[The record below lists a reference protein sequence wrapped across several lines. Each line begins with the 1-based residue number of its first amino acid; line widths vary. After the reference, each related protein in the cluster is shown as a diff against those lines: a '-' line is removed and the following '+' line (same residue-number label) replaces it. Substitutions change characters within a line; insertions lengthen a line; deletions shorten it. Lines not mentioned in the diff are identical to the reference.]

1 MTCFDDW
8 MRRPALRALGAVCI
22 VFGVAC
28 EDAPPTVPQDA
39 TPADVSPDRSDAA
52 KDAPVMADGDDIGD
66 RLLCEASCA
75 RQERPLCALFDRDRC
90 IRDCVSQV
98 AMRSARCRP
107 QVELW
112 LRCRASGA
120 SFVCDDRGE
129 PTTTDCADP
138 TADLA
143 RCVGGD
149 VDAGDGSVDAIEAG
163 DAPLDV
169 APDAPLD
176 APDDLPP
183 DAPDVPDA
191 PDAPDPPD
199 VPDDLPPD
207 DLGMDAPGDSPDADA
222 PEDAVDAAVDAPVDL
237 GDATD
242 VAPSPDALDAAPDV
256 PATPACAA
264 PVATL
269 TVPGPE
275 VARESTTL
283 GASTLNG
290 SMCRP
295 DTDGPEQVYRF
306 NVTTRTGVVID
317 TEGSRTTF
325 DTVLSLRRTCDD
337 IRSELTCDDDSGRGN
352 TALIRALVD
361 PGMYH
366 LVVDGAARSS
376 GVYALRV
383 RSFTPAPN
391 AVCTGALALAP
402 GATLAGQSATA
413 GGLRGDHCRPT
424 ATGGPLFYSVAV
436 PAMSRVTV
444 RATPTGSAWTPLLG
458 ATTAC
463 ASRACVAQSVG
474 EAAGAP
480 SAMQLVNNGTT
491 AVTYFVSVANADA
504 SDGAFDLS
512 ASAPMS
518 FAGGGTCTTALLLT
532 PGAPR
537 TAQDLAAAFL
547 PGASLCLAGFTAPQL
562 HYILRV
568 PPRQRGTVTVTPRAT
583 PAMAPVLRALRSCVS
598 TTCESTAQAPAAT
611 PTSLSYDNPDA
622 SSIDVIV
629 AVTNALGPGGLFD
642 IAATTVAIPPGS
654 TCPTPIPLTTTAA
667 VMGNTLSGTR
677 PGADL
682 CEPTATGPQ
691 LFYQLTIPAGQRG
704 TVTAMPTG
712 TPLWRPLIR
721 VLDNCSAATCRQA
734 ITAASVGEIARA
746 SVDNNGASAL
756 SVIYTVTGSGA
767 PMGGAVIVSAALGP
781 ATAAPYTQT
790 TIPVAC
796 DPVGTTTLLAPA
808 DGWDDDTATDVAPL
822 PFNVTYF
829 GAAATHYSVSSNG
842 YMQLWPSAAGEA
854 SITERN
860 VALPTVGEPN
870 GTVAPFWDDLIPYD
884 ETTDVRVATLGVAPR
899 RRFVT
904 QWTRWQVVGDTA
916 SQLTFQAKLFEGTN
930 VLEFHYCAVMP
941 ARTLPLGAAAS
952 IGIESLDGREGVT
965 TALNRLNAV
974 DPANAFRYTP
984 R

>member
-1 MTCFDDW
+1 MNCFDDW
-8 MRRPALRALGAVCI
+8 MRRPALRALGAACI
-22 VFGVAC
+22 TLGVAC
-28 EDAPPTVPQDA
+28 DDAPPAAPPDA
-39 TPADVSPDRSDAA
+39 SPADVADDRSDAA
-52 KDAPVMADGDDIGD
+52 APDAGDVPVMADGDDLGD
-66 RLLCEASCA
+66 RLLCEATCA

-90 IRDCVSQV
+90 VRDCASQV
-98 AMRSARCRP
+98 ATLSARCRP
-107 QVELW
+107 QVEQW

-129 PTTTDCADP
+129 ATTADCADP

-143 RCVGGD
+143 RCVRND
-149 VDAGDGSVDAIEAG
+149 PDAGDGGADAAEAG
-163 DAPLDV
+163 DAPVDAAPDAAPDAPEDV
-169 APDAPLD
+169 APDAPAD
-176 APDDLPP
+176 VAADVADVEDGGI
-183 DAPDVPDA
+183 DAPDVPLDA
-191 PDAPDPPD
+191 DA
-199 VPDDLPPD
+199 
-207 DLGMDAPGDSPDADA
+207 GEDAADA
-222 PEDAVDAAVDAPVDL
+222 PEAP
-237 GDATD
+237 
-242 VAPSPDALDAAPDV
+242 DAAPPPDV
-256 PATPACAA
+256 TDAAPTDGPVTAACAA
-264 PVATL
+264 PVATI
-269 TVPGPE
+269 TMPGPE

-295 DTDGPEQVYRF
+295 DTDGPEHVYRF
-306 NVTTRTGVVID
+306 NVATRTGVVID

-337 IRSELTCDDDSGRGN
+337 IRTEVTCDDDSGRGN
-352 TALIRALVD
+352 TALVRALVD

-366 LVVDGAARSS
+366 LVVEGAARSS

-383 RSFTPAPN
+383 RSFTPAAN
-391 AVCTGALALAP
+391 AACTGALALAP
-402 GATLAGQSATA
+402 GATLAGQSAAA

-444 RATPTGSAWTPLLG
+444 RATPTGPAWTPLLG
-458 ATTAC
+458 ATTSC

-480 SAMQLVNNGTT
+480 STMQLVNNGAT
-491 AVTYFVSVANADA
+491 AVTYLVSVANSDA

-512 ASAPMS
+512 ASAPTS
-518 FAGGGTCTTALLLT
+518 FAAGGTCTTALLLT
-532 PGAPR
+532 PGTPR
-537 TAQDLAAAFL
+537 TAQDLTPAFL
-547 PGASLCLAGFTAPQL
+547 SGASLCLAGFTAPQL

-568 PPRQRGTVTVTPRAT
+568 PPRQRGTVTVTPRAA
-583 PAMAPVLRALRSCVS
+583 PAMAPVIRALRSCVA
-598 TTCESTAQAPAAT
+598 TACESTAQAPAGT
-611 PTSLSYDNPDA
+611 PVSLSYDNPDA

-642 IAATTVAIPPGS
+642 VAATAVAIPPGS
-654 TCPTPIPLTTTAA
+654 TCPTPVPLSTSAPVT
-667 VMGNTLSGTR
+667 GNTLSGTR
-677 PGADL
+677 PGGSL
-682 CEPTATGPQ
+682 CEPAATGPQ

-721 VLDNCSAATCRQA
+721 VLDNCSATTCRQA
-734 ITAASVGEIARA
+734 VTAASVGEVARA
-746 SVDNNGASAL
+746 SVDNNGAAAL

-781 ATAAPYTQT
+781 ATAAPYVQT

-796 DPVGTTTLLAPA
+796 DAVGATTLVAPP
-808 DGWDDDTATDVAPL
+808 DGWDDDTATDVLPL

-854 SITERN
+854 AVTERN
-860 VALPTVGEPN
+860 VSLPTVGEPD

-884 ETTDVRVATLGVAPR
+884 ETTDVRVATLGAAPR

-916 SQLTFQAKLFEGTN
+916 SELTFQAKLFEGTH
-930 VLEFHYCAVMP
+930 VLEFHYCAVRP
-941 ARTLPLGAAAS
+941 AGTLPLGAAAS
-952 IGIESLDGREGVT
+952 IGLESIDGRSGLT

>member
-1 MTCFDDW
+1 MNRFDDW
-8 MRRPALRALGAVCI
+8 MRRPALRALGAACI
-22 VFGVAC
+22 TLGVAC
-28 EDAPPTVPQDA
+28 DDAPPATPDA
-39 TPADVSPDRSDAA
+39 SPADVSDDRSDDAA
-52 KDAPVMADGDDIGD
+52 PDAGDVPVRADGDELGD

-90 IRDCVSQV
+90 VRDCVSQV
-98 AMRSARCRP
+98 TTLSARCRP

-129 PTTTDCADP
+129 ASTTDCADQ

-143 RCVGGD
+143 RCVRND
-149 VDAGDGSVDAIEAG
+149 PDAGDGGDAAEAG
-163 DAPLDV
+163 DVPGDA
-169 APDAPLD
+169 APDATPDAPADIAPDVPEDLPVDVADAGIDASEVSLD
-176 APDDLPP
+176 AEADADVSDVSA
-183 DAPDVPDA
+183 DAPDVTPPDA
-191 PDAPDPPD
+191 PDAPPP
-199 VPDDLPPD
+199 
-207 DLGMDAPGDSPDADA
+207 MDGP
-222 PEDAVDAAVDAPVDL
+222 VTAACTAPV
-237 GDATD
+237 G
-242 VAPSPDALDAAPDV
+242 
-256 PATPACAA
+256 
-264 PVATL
+264 TL
-269 TVPGPE
+269 TMPGPE

-295 DTDGPEQVYRF
+295 DTDGPEHVYRF
-306 NVTTRTGVVID
+306 NVATRTGVVID

-337 IRSELTCDDDSGRGN
+337 IRTEVTCDDDSGRGN

-366 LVVDGAARSS
+366 LVVEGAARSS

-383 RSFTPAPN
+383 RSFTPAAN

-402 GATLAGQSATA
+402 GAALAGQSATA

-444 RATPTGSAWTPLLG
+444 RATPTGPAWTPLLG
-458 ATTAC
+458 ATTSC

-480 SAMQLVNNGTT
+480 SAMPLVNNGAA
-491 AVTYFVSVANADA
+491 AVTYLVSVANSGA

-512 ASAPMS
+512 ASAAMS
-518 FAGGGTCTTALLLT
+518 FAAGGTCTTALLLT
-532 PGAPR
+532 PGTPR
-537 TAQDLAAAFL
+537 TAQDLAPAFL

-598 TTCESTAQAPAAT
+598 TACESNAQAPAGT
-611 PTSLSYDNPDA
+611 PVSLSYDNPDA

-642 IAATTVAIPPGS
+642 IAATAVAIPPGS
-654 TCPTPIPLTTTAA
+654 TCPTPVPLTTTAP

-734 ITAASVGEIARA
+734 VTAASVGELARA
-746 SVDNNGASAL
+746 SVDNNGAAAL

-796 DPVGTTTLLAPA
+796 DAVGTTTLVAPP
-808 DGWDDDTATDVAPL
+808 DGWDDDTATDVMPL

-854 SITERN
+854 SVTERN
-860 VALPTVGEPN
+860 VALPTVGEPD

-916 SQLTFQAKLFEGTN
+916 SELTFQAKLFEGTN

-952 IGIESLDGREGVT
+952 IGIESLDGRSGLT

-974 DPANAFRYTP
+974 DPANALRYTP